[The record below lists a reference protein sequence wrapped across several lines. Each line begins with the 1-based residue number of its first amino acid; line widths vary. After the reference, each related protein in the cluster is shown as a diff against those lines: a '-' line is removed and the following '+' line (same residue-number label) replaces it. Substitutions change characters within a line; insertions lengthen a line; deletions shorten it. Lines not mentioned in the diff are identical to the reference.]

1 MANLDG
7 IKQVEQICTDSERK
21 NLTPL
26 SDQVGNS
33 RGNFDK
39 KLKEVSSFTNYLSG
53 KKPLNTQELENTLNG
68 VLKKMIPEIQKD
80 ASNGCIS
87 SAKAIQEA
95 TAHLSNQEAI
105 NKYIA
110 NNKWISEASVA
121 WLWNISKYA
130 SGSNFDRRMEAAW
143 VK

>member
-1 MANLDG
+1 MGNLDG
-7 IKQVEQICTDSERK
+7 MKQVEQICTSSETK

-33 RGNFDK
+33 RWDFDK
-39 KLKEVSSFTNYLSG
+39 KLKEVSSLTNYLSG
-53 KKPLNTQELENTLNG
+53 KKPLNTQELETSLNG

-80 ASNGCIS
+80 ANSGCVS

-95 TAHLSNQEAI
+95 TAHLNNQETI
-105 NKYIA
+105 NKYAA
-110 NNKWISEASVA
+110 NNKITSESSVA